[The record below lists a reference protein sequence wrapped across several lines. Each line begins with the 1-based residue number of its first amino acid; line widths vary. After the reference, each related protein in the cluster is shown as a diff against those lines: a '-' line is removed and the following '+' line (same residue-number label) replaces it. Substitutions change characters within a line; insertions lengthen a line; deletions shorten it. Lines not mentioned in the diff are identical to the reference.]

1 MGISRGPEDYITAS
15 LVRSRILTGYTHTP
29 SNTARTSLVLLP
41 TPTRIGLFSI
51 TSPFRVSDELD
62 RTSIY
67 ISKSRRHY
75 ALQSALH
82 LHLLSSLYHPL
93 PQKHHHIFHLHLTS
107 PLLPHALRLTTVT
120 IPRSGAGTRVIKVYA
135 SVAWQA
141 RVVHHVFALGSRV
154 DAAEFGVVV
163 VAGGV
168 FARGVIEVAHD
179 EIIQFRSVEDCLIW
193 FFVVSSWECRLCGC
207 GYEDS
212 GKYNAKGAFIY
223 GRCEG

>member
-15 LVRSRILTGYTHTP
+15 LARSRILTSYTRTP
-29 SNTARTSLVLLP
+29 INTARTSSALLP
-41 TPTRIGLFSI
+41 TPTRTGLFSI
-51 TSPFRVSDELD
+51 TSPFRVSDQLD

-67 ISKSRRHY
+67 ISKSKKHY
-75 ALQSALH
+75 ALQPA
-82 LHLLSSLYHPL
+82 LHLLSSPYPLL

-141 RVVHHVFALGSRV
+141 RVVHHIFALGSRV
-154 DAAEFGVVV
+154 DAAEFGVWV

-179 EIIQFRSVEDCLIW
+179 EIIQFRSVESCLIW
-193 FFVVSSWECRLCGC
+193 FFVLSSWECRLCGR
-207 GYEDS
+207 GYEEL
-212 GKYNAKGAFIY
+212 G
-223 GRCEG
+223 